1 MYKSMRDALRYR
13 QKKITGK
20 SGDSGNDEMFDDM
33 AEGDT
38 ETDDY
43 LAFLSPT
50 RQKFPRT
57 TMSIGAAA
65 KSSSEKLN
73 ESPFNDSNDS
83 QNFNEL
89 SKMLEVEHVNSQS
102 MEKASVYSY
111 VSSS

>member
-20 SGDSGNDEMFDDM
+20 SDDSGNDEMFDNM

-38 ETDDY
+38 ENDDY

-73 ESPFNDSNDS
+73 ESPFNDYDS